1 MSSILSKKED
11 LKKTFGIVSLA
22 ASAQTEKISSHAL
35 VKIQDTKATVYA
47 TDGDRMAYSNFTP
60 AEADGTFEFTVDP
73 KKMLEVINSTD
84 TDSIKIT
91 YDQEAKTVSVYD
103 SENSESVLSFPSFNS
118 EEFLTF
124 DSEMGK
130 AIPMG
135 SVDSE
140 MLQMGL
146 KFIQGFLPVEKNPKS
161 EKYTR
166 LYASKGV
173 LYGAN
178 GANKIGAFQSNELT
192 PLDELII
199 RRNMLEPIAGKKGLL
214 EQSGS
219 SKISIITTSN
229 MVFLTSS
236 DNSCGFGFLRT
247 NDAIPKYPISID
259 NPQCNGFN
267 ISRPGLIKKLD
278 RLAITSAN
286 GIKASVENEI
296 LSMATV
302 TERVSKDSI
311 ACKILRGT
319 EKFEYTFDHKLMG
332 SILGLFQASNLD
344 IYIDKTKCLLIS
356 QAELEDITT
365 KERKPF
371 KAIGL
376 MSLARAV

>member
-161 EKYTR
+161 EKY
-166 LYASKGV
+166 
-173 LYGAN
+173 
-178 GANKIGAFQSNELT
+178 KIG
-192 PLDELII
+192 
-199 RRNMLEPIAGKKGLL
+199 
-214 EQSGS
+214 
-219 SKISIITTSN
+219 
-229 MVFLTSS
+229 
-236 DNSCGFGFLRT
+236 
-247 NDAIPKYPISID
+247 
-259 NPQCNGFN
+259 
-267 ISRPGLIKKLD
+267 
-278 RLAITSAN
+278 
-286 GIKASVENEI
+286 
-296 LSMATV
+296 
-302 TERVSKDSI
+302 
-311 ACKILRGT
+311 
-319 EKFEYTFDHKLMG
+319 
-332 SILGLFQASNLD
+332 
-344 IYIDKTKCLLIS
+344 
-356 QAELEDITT
+356 
-365 KERKPF
+365 
-371 KAIGL
+371 
-376 MSLARAV
+376 RAHV